1 MARWMY
7 PLLALGAAAIVGRVL
22 GAPPFVVFALAAA
35 GLVPMAGLI
44 GRSTED
50 LAFHVGPK
58 WGGLLNATFGNA
70 AELIIGALALRE
82 GLLPLVK
89 ASITGSIIGNSL
101 LVLGTGVLVGG
112 LRHGTQQFDAREA
125 TRNST
130 MMLIALASLVLPAA
144 FAASE
149 PDVLAVEEV
158 SVGVAVLLLA
168 VYVAYIVFS
177 LTPAGHTMLEE
188 EMGTH
193 VDEEER
199 APWSRR
205 VAVLVLLGATIGTV
219 VLAEALVGTVEAVT
233 HALGWSQFFVGLVVV
248 PLVGNIAE
256 HFSAVQ
262 LAAKNKMETA
272 LAIAAGSSTQIA
284 LLVAPLLVLM
294 SLLFGKWLDLVFHPL
309 EIIAVGVA
317 AFVFT
322 LVSIDGETN
331 WLEGVQLLALYLM
344 IAVVFFFLPLHA

>member
-1 MARWMY
+1 MERWMY
-7 PLLALGAAAIVGRVL
+7 PLLALGAVAVVARLL
-22 GAPPFVVFALAAA
+22 GAPSGVVFVLAAA
-35 GLVPMAGLI
+35 GLIPMAGLI

-58 WGGLLNATFGNA
+58 FGGLLNATFGNA

-101 LVLGTGVLVGG
+101 LVLGMSLVLGG
-112 LRHGTQQFDAREA
+112 LRYGIQSFDAREA
-125 TRNST
+125 SRNST

-149 PDVLAVEEV
+149 PNMTLVEEV
-158 SVGVAVLLLA
+158 SVAVALVLLL

-177 LTPAGHTMLEE
+177 LTPQGHTSMDEE
-188 EMGTH
+188 LGSH
-193 VDEEER
+193 VDEEGR

-205 VAVLVLLGATIGTV
+205 VAVGVLVGATLGTV
-219 VLAEALVGTVEAVT
+219 LLAEALVGTVEAVT
-233 HALGWSQFFVGLVVV
+233 HALGWSQFFVGLIII
-248 PLVGNIAE
+248 PLVGNVAE
-256 HFSAVQ
+256 HFSALQ
-262 LAAKNKMETA
+262 LASKNRMETA

-284 LLVAPLLVLM
+284 LLVAPLLVL
-294 SLLFGKWLDLVFHPL
+294 LGLVFGQWLDLVFHPL

-322 LVSIDGETN
+322 LVCIDGESN

-344 IAVVFFFLPLHA
+344 LAIVFFFLPLRV